1 LITVPPGCSL
11 LHDVTQDDQTPT
23 SQDREQQGAT
33 GVASVQ
39 TEMNALETLLHPDTY
54 DWDRVLSF

>member
-33 GVASVQ
+33 GVASA
-39 TEMNALETLLHPDTY
+39 TDSSDLLTRLLHPDTY

>member
-1 LITVPPGCSL
+1 

-23 SQDREQQGAT
+23 SQDPEQQGAT